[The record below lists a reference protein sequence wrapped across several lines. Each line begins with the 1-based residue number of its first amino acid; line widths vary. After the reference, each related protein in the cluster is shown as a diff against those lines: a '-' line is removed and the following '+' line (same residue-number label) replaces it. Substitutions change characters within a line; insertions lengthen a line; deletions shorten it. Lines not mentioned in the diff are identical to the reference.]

1 MRIFLI
7 HNKIFMSSRFRH
19 SPIAIAACLMVSG
32 AYAQQTTDSTNAAP
46 EQTLGTIVVNASADA
61 SAGGLSKPYAGGQ
74 VARGGRVGIL
84 GTQDNMDVPF
94 NITSYTNE
102 LIQNQQARS
111 VADVLRND
119 PSVRVA
125 RGFGNFQESYFIRGF
140 LLGSDEVAY
149 NGLYS
154 LLPRQYVAA
163 ELFERVEVL
172 KGANTFLT
180 GAAPGGG
187 GIGGS
192 INLLPK
198 RAPNDPLTQLTV
210 GGGSGT
216 QGSVAADIAR
226 RFGPDSNTGVRL
238 NAVRREGNTGVDDEK
253 TELSVLAVGVD
264 WRSRDLRLS
273 ADIGHQDNKL
283 KRARTNV
290 TLGAGLTSIPSAP
303 DNDSNWAQDW
313 SYSNERDTFGTFRAE
328 YDLSENT
335 TAWGAVGMRRSTEEN
350 SLSNITV
357 TNAATGAAN
366 TRRADNYREDI
377 VKSAEIG
384 IRTKLRTG
392 AVGHT
397 LVASAS
403 TYYLSSENAYS
414 WSPAGGISTNL
425 YNPIYVAPPATT
437 TPITTGGIMNDPN
450 VTTRKQF
457 NSIAIGDTLSFAD
470 DRVLLTLGARQQKLD
485 VRSYD
490 YYTGAQKT
498 DSSGG
503 YDKSRISPVAGLV
516 WKATDRLSAYANYI
530 ESLAQGAVA
539 PLTDG
544 GRTVTNGNAVF
555 SPYVAKQKEIGLKYD
570 AGRIGG
576 GIAFFTTDKPSSL
589 VTQTSPTTSVFSVN
603 GEDRHQGVE
612 ITVYGEATRN
622 LKVLGGLTLLDAEQK
637 KTSNGATD
645 GNKVIGVPDVQ
656 ANIGLEWNVPGIPG
670 LSLDSQVVSTG
681 RTYANNANTQRVP
694 GWTRLDLGARYLSEV
709 GGKLVTW
716 RARVNNATDR
726 DYWASVGGYPGSG
739 YLVLGSPR
747 TVVVSATID
756 F

>member
-1 MRIFLI
+1 
-7 HNKIFMSSRFRH
+7 MSSRFRR
-19 SPIAIAACLMVSG
+19 SPIAIAAFLVAGG
-32 AYAQQTTDSTNAAP
+32 AFAQQPADTAVTTP

-61 SAGGLSKPYAGGQ
+61 SAEGLSKPYAGGQ
-74 VARGGRVGIL
+74 VARGGRIGIL

-94 NITSYTNE
+94 NVTSYTNE

-172 KGANTFLT
+172 KGASAFLT
-180 GAAPGGG
+180 GASPGGG
-187 GIGGS
+187 GVGGS

-198 RAPNDPLTQLTV
+198 RAPNDPLTQVTV
-210 GGGSGT
+210 GGGIGT

-226 RFGPDSNTGVRL
+226 RFGPDGNTGVRL

-253 TELSVLAVGVD
+253 TELSVLALGVD
-264 WRSRDLRLS
+264 WRSRDVRLS

-290 TLGAGLTSIPSAP
+290 TLGSGLTSVPTAP

-328 YDLSENT
+328 YDLSTDT
-335 TAWGAVGMRRSTEEN
+335 TAWGAFGMRRSTEEN
-350 SLSNITV
+350 SLANITV
-357 TNAATGAAN
+357 TDPITGDGN

-392 AVGHT
+392 SVGHT

-414 WSPAGGISTNL
+414 WSPGGGISTNL
-425 YNPIYVAPPATT
+425 YNPTKSARPATT
-437 TPITTGGIMNDPN
+437 TPVTSGGDMNDPN

-457 NSIAIGDTLSFAD
+457 NSIAVGDTLSFAD
-470 DRVLLTLGARQQKLD
+470 DRVLLTLGVRQQKLD
-485 VRSYD
+485 VRSYN
-490 YYTGAQKT
+490 YYTGEQNT
-498 DSSGG
+498 GGSGG
-503 YDKSRISPVAGLV
+503 YDKSRISPVVGLV

-539 PLTDG
+539 PMADG
-544 GRTVTNGNAVF
+544 SRTVTNANTVF
-555 SPYVAKQKEIGLKYD
+555 SPYVAKQKEIGVKYD

-576 GIAFFTTDKPSSL
+576 GVAFFTTDKPSSL
-589 VTQTSPTTSVFSVN
+589 LTQTSPTTSVFSVN

-612 ITVYGEATRN
+612 FTVYGEATRN
-622 LKVLGGLTLLDAEQK
+622 LKLLGGLTLLDAKQK
-637 KTSNGATD
+637 KTSNGLTD

-656 ANIGLEWNVPGIPG
+656 ANIGLEWKVPGIQG
-670 LSLDSQVVSTG
+670 LSLDSQIISTG
-681 RTYANNANTQRVP
+681 RVYADNANTLRVP
-694 GWTRLDLGARYLSEV
+694 GWTRLDLGARYLSEI
-709 GGKLVTW
+709 GGRLVTW
-716 RARVNNATDR
+716 RARINNATDK

-739 YLVLGSPR
+739 YLVLGTPR

>member
-1 MRIFLI
+1 
-7 HNKIFMSSRFRH
+7 MSSRFRR
-19 SPIAIAACLMVSG
+19 SPIAIAAFLVAGG
-32 AYAQQTTDSTNAAP
+32 AFAQQSADTTVSTP

-61 SAGGLSKPYAGGQ
+61 SAEGLSKPYAGGQ
-74 VARGGRVGIL
+74 VARGGRIGIL

-94 NITSYTNE
+94 NVTSYTNE

-172 KGANTFLT
+172 KGASAFLA

-210 GGGSGT
+210 SGGAGT

-226 RFGPDSNTGVRL
+226 RFGPDNNTGVRL

-253 TELSVLAVGVD
+253 TELSVLALGVD
-264 WRSRDLRLS
+264 WQSRDLRLS
-273 ADIGHQDNKL
+273 VDVGHQDNKL

-290 TLGAGLTSIPSAP
+290 TLGSGLTSIPTAP

-335 TAWGAVGMRRSTEEN
+335 TAWGAFGMRRSTEEN
-350 SLSNITV
+350 SLANITV
-357 TNAATGAAN
+357 TDAITGDGN

-392 AVGHT
+392 SVGHN
-397 LVASAS
+397 LVASVS

-425 YNPIYVAPPATT
+425 YNPTQSAPPVTT
-437 TPITTGGIMNDPN
+437 TPVTSGGLMNDPN

-457 NSIAIGDTLSFAD
+457 NSIAVGDTLSFAD
-470 DRVLLTLGARQQKLD
+470 DRVLLTLGVRQQKLD
-485 VRSYD
+485 VRSYN
-490 YYTGAQKT
+490 YYTGVQNEGGN
-498 DSSGG
+498 GG
-503 YDKSRISPVAGLV
+503 YDKSRISPVVGLV

-539 PLTDG
+539 PLSDG
-544 GRTVTNGNAVF
+544 GRAVTNANAVF
-555 SPYVAKQKEIGLKYD
+555 SPYVAKQKEIGVKYD

-576 GIAFFTTDKPSSL
+576 GVAFFTTDKPSSL
-589 VTQTSPTTSVFSVN
+589 LTQTSPTTSVFSVN

-612 ITVYGEATRN
+612 FTVYGEATRN
-622 LKVLGGLTLLDAEQK
+622 LKLLGGLTLLDAKQK
-637 KTSNGATD
+637 KTSNGLTD

-656 ANIGLEWNVPGIPG
+656 ANIGLEWKVPGIEG
-670 LSLDSQVVSTG
+670 LSLDSQIISTG
-681 RTYANNANTQRVP
+681 RVYADNANTLRVP
-694 GWTRLDLGARYLSEV
+694 GWTRLDLGARYLSEI
-709 GGKLVTW
+709 GGRLVTW
-716 RARVNNATDR
+716 RARINNATDK

-739 YLVLGSPR
+739 YLVLGTPR

>member
-1 MRIFLI
+1 
-7 HNKIFMSSRFRH
+7 MSFRFRH

-32 AYAQQTTDSTNAAP
+32 AYAQQAADTTTSTP

-61 SAGGLSKPYAGGQ
+61 SAKGLSKPYAGGQ
-74 VARGGRVGIL
+74 VARGGRIGIL

-94 NITSYTNE
+94 NVTSYTNE

-172 KGANTFLT
+172 KGASTFLT
-180 GAAPGGG
+180 GASPGGG

-226 RFGPDSNTGVRL
+226 RFGPDHNTGVRI
-238 NAVRREGNTGVDDEK
+238 NAVRRDGNTGVEDEK
-253 TELSVLAVGVD
+253 TELSVFAVGVD

-290 TLGAGLTSIPSAP
+290 TLDAGLTSIPSAP

-357 TNAATGAAN
+357 TNAVTGAGN

-384 IRTKLRTG
+384 IRTK
-392 AVGHT
+392 
-397 LVASAS
+397 
-403 TYYLSSENAYS
+403 
-414 WSPAGGISTNL
+414 
-425 YNPIYVAPPATT
+425 
-437 TPITTGGIMNDPN
+437 
-450 VTTRKQF
+450 
-457 NSIAIGDTLSFAD
+457 
-470 DRVLLTLGARQQKLD
+470 
-485 VRSYD
+485 
-490 YYTGAQKT
+490 
-498 DSSGG
+498 
-503 YDKSRISPVAGLV
+503 
-516 WKATDRLSAYANYI
+516 
-530 ESLAQGAVA
+530 
-539 PLTDG
+539 
-544 GRTVTNGNAVF
+544 
-555 SPYVAKQKEIGLKYD
+555 
-570 AGRIGG
+570 
-576 GIAFFTTDKPSSL
+576 
-589 VTQTSPTTSVFSVN
+589 
-603 GEDRHQGVE
+603 
-612 ITVYGEATRN
+612 
-622 LKVLGGLTLLDAEQK
+622 
-637 KTSNGATD
+637 
-645 GNKVIGVPDVQ
+645 
-656 ANIGLEWNVPGIPG
+656 
-670 LSLDSQVVSTG
+670 
-681 RTYANNANTQRVP
+681 
-694 GWTRLDLGARYLSEV
+694 
-709 GGKLVTW
+709 
-716 RARVNNATDR
+716 
-726 DYWASVGGYPGSG
+726 
-739 YLVLGSPR
+739 
-747 TVVVSATID
+747 
-756 F
+756 

>member
-1 MRIFLI
+1 
-7 HNKIFMSSRFRH
+7 MSSRFRR
-19 SPIAIAACLMVSG
+19 SPIAIAAFLVAGG
-32 AYAQQTTDSTNAAP
+32 AFAQQPADTAVTTP

-61 SAGGLSKPYAGGQ
+61 SAEGLSQPYAGGQ
-74 VARGGRVGIL
+74 VARGGRIGIL

-94 NITSYTNE
+94 NVTSYTNE
-102 LIQNQQARS
+102 LIQDQQARS

-172 KGANTFLT
+172 KGASAFLT

-198 RAPNDPLTQLTV
+198 RAPNDPLTQLTF
-210 GGGSGT
+210 GGGIGT
-216 QGSVAADIAR
+216 QGNVAADIAR
-226 RFGPDSNTGVRL
+226 RFGPDNNTGVRL
-238 NAVRREGNTGVDDEK
+238 NAVRREGNTGVEDEK

-264 WRSRDLRLS
+264 WRSRNLRLS

-283 KRARTNV
+283 KRSRTNV
-290 TLGAGLTSIPSAP
+290 TLGTGLTSIPTAP
-303 DNDSNWAQDW
+303 DNDSNWAQKW

-335 TAWGAVGMRRSTEEN
+335 TAWGAAGMRRSTEEN

-357 TNAATGAAN
+357 TNADTGAGN
-366 TRRADNYREDI
+366 MRRADNYREDI
-377 VKSAEIG
+377 VKSAEVG
-384 IRTKLRTG
+384 IRTKLKTG

-403 TYYLSSENAYS
+403 TYNLSSENAYS
-414 WSPAGGISTNL
+414 WSPPGGISTNL

-437 TPITTGGIMNDPN
+437 TPVSTGGIMDDPN
-450 VTTRKQF
+450 VTRRYQF
-457 NSIAIGDTLSFAD
+457 NSIAVGDTLSFAD
-470 DRVLLTLGARQQKLD
+470 DRVLLTLGVRQQKLD
-485 VRSYD
+485 VRTYAYLS
-490 YYTGAQKT
+490 GVQNPGGN
-498 DSSGG
+498 GG
-503 YDKSRISPVAGLV
+503 YEKSRVSPVAGLV
-516 WKATDRLSAYANYI
+516 WKATDNLSAYANYI

-539 PLTDG
+539 PLSDG

-570 AGRIGG
+570 GGRIGG

-589 VTQTSPTTSVFSVN
+589 LTQTSPTTSVFSVN

-622 LKVLGGLTLLDAEQK
+622 LKVLGGVTFLDAEQK
-637 KTSNGATD
+637 KTSNGVND

-656 ANIGLEWNVPGIPG
+656 ANIGLEWKVPGIQG
-670 LSLDSQVVSTG
+670 LSLDSQIVSTG
-681 RTYANNANTQRVP
+681 RVYADNANTLRVP
-694 GWTRLDLGARYLSEV
+694 GWTRVDLGARYLSEIS
-709 GGKLVTW
+709 GKLVTW
-716 RARVNNATDR
+716 RARVNNVTDR
-726 DYWASVGGYPGSG
+726 DYWASAGGYPGSG
-739 YLVLGSPR
+739 YLVLGAPR